1 MSGKQRPDD
10 GTRSAALAVA
20 AILAGLALGAAIAL
34 VVTWAREPRPA
45 APVWVSVR
53 IAAGYPGWY
62 FRSERIHRAYSTRA
76 ACERTLPL
84 SGMKTTGRRTERV
97 QWYCERVLGGA
108 PR

>member
-1 MSGKQRPDD
+1 MSIGRRPDD
-10 GTRSAALAVA
+10 GTRGSALAA

-45 APVWVSVR
+45 APIWVSVR
-53 IAAGYPGWY
+53 IATGYPGWY

-97 QWYCERVLGGA
+97 QWYCERVE
-108 PR
+108 R